1 MERTPRR
8 RKRSSTK
15 QYPAPPS
22 EAANGEHESSHA
34 KVVELVAAGSRVLD
48 VGCASGALAARLAAR
63 GNRVWGV
70 DINAAALAEARPHCV
85 ETCAA
90 DLESVELAE
99 LFPGLRF
106 DVVVFADVLEHI
118 KEPWRLLES
127 ARAVLEEG
135 GSVVA
140 SLPNFSH
147 AAVRLAVFSG
157 TMPYATLGILDD
169 THLRF
174 FTREGVEALFEESG
188 FRLQHIE
195 RTLVPFGTA
204 SDLVPDVALMRV
216 PEELE
221 RRAREDA
228 ESDTLQFVV
237 RAIPLPG
244 PWDMTA
250 LRSRLHDVQ
259 ARAEL
264 QAVGLRRVEDELAR
278 ATEQLNGGDG
288 AGGLRAA
295 LAEKERALE
304 DASRRASA
312 AESAAAT
319 AAQHAASRIQALA
332 ASTGAVR
339 AGAVEL
345 ELELRIQRERVAAAE
360 ADRDAALAREQRLAE
375 ALGAAN
381 ARAARAERAASESA
395 AQAERAASESAAQ
408 AERAASESAARA
420 ERAASELQEQLRA
433 AQGAALD
440 ARERFDAA
448 IAQAGRERA
457 AHALERVR
465 INDALTAQLAAQR
478 DEADAALARL
488 REAHASEIAAERGW
502 FENALRERGAA
513 LAEREAELKR
523 IRRAI
528 PNAGDRA
535 LEGAVIDLR
544 RHVARTEA
552 ELWAVRAQLGTLRAE
567 ARREALVRIAL
578 EHDLAGAGD
587 EGAEFWREPPN
598 ASRREL
604 SR

>member
-395 AQAERAASESAAQ
+395 AQAERAASESAA
-408 AERAASESAARA
+408 RA

-488 REAHASEIAAERGW
+488 REAHASEIAALREAHAADRAAERGW